1 VAGRPKRTSKG
12 LPPLEAEVMKIIW
25 DADGPV
31 TVRQVLDTLNGQR
44 PKQLAYTTVQT
55 VMNRLVSKAVL
66 TRGGE
71 RRRYVYEASAPDSAG
86 IAVRDVI
93 RDHGDAAVA
102 HFVEE
107 ARTDPDVLR
116 RLRELLAED
125 R

>member
-1 VAGRPKRTSKG
+1 
-12 LPPLEAEVMKIIW
+12 MKIIW

-31 TVRQVLDTLNGQR
+31 TVRQVLDTLNGKR
-44 PKQLAYTTVQT
+44 PKKLAYTTVMT
-55 VMNRLVSKAVL
+55 VMNRLCAKAVL
-66 TRGGE
+66 TRSGE
-71 RRRYVYEASAPDSAG
+71 RRRYVYKASAPDSAG

-125 R
+125 P